1 MESFENIQETLNVAE
16 ASLAKL
22 TIQDKCP
29 RTLQDEMSITHELKQ
44 LRLSHNSQPKQ
55 IKMALQDYKQ
65 YESKAPIRKLKL
77 RRFIVNDPKRQLKRV
92 QTINELEKY
101 VSEYKCNQKVVNDNL
116 TGYREV
122 RL

>member
-55 IKMALQDYKQ
+55 IKMALQDYKVHPHL
-65 YESKAPIRKLKL
+65 YYSFFTFKTFKPVFFMFDI
-77 RRFIVNDPKRQLKRV
+77 
-92 QTINELEKY
+92 
-101 VSEYKCNQKVVNDNL
+101 
-116 TGYREV
+116 
-122 RL
+122 